1 MTVAFVFPGQG
12 SQSIGML
19 GAFAAEHPEVQQT
32 FAAASAVLG
41 YDLWALVASGPEE
54 RLNATECTQPA
65 MLTAGVATWRVWQK
79 LGGPQPQFVAG
90 HSLGEF
96 TALVVAGVLEFETAV
111 DAVRVRGR
119 AMQDAV
125 PMGQGAV
132 AAVIGL
138 DDEAVIAA
146 CAEAA
151 QGEVVEASN
160 FNAPGQVVIA
170 GVTGAVSRA
179 IDAAK
184 ARGSRRA
191 VQLPLSVPTHTS
203 LMRPAGSVLRE
214 RLATAAFST
223 PLKRYFSSVDARER
237 LDASEIRELLGRQL
251 SAPVL
256 WSATVR
262 ALVLA
267 GATRF
272 VECGPGKV
280 LTGLNRRIEKRADLQ
295 YLALEDPASMAA
307 AIQVLSAT

>member
-41 YDLWALVASGPEE
+41 YDLWALVTSGPEE

-170 GVTGAVSRA
+170 GVTAAVSRA

-203 LMRPAGSVLRE
+203 LMRPAGNVLRE
-214 RLATAAFST
+214 RLASVAFGA
-223 PLKRYFSSVDARER
+223 PVKRYFSSVDARER
-237 LDASEIRELLGRQL
+237 LDSSEIRDLLGRQL

-280 LTGLNRRIEKRADLQ
+280 LTGLNRRIEKRPDLQ
-295 YLALEDPASMAA
+295 FLALEDPASMAA